1 MAEDFLE
8 FDDVSKAFRG
18 ISAIDHVSIA
28 VPRGHIRAILG
39 ENGAGK
45 STLIKMLCGVY
56 APDAGEIRLEG
67 RRVSHLP
74 PAGALLTGIVAIY
87 QEFNLVPQLTVA
99 QNIFLGRFPTRWG
112 RIDNAEAKRRARAIL
127 DSLGMRIDP
136 ETPVEA
142 LNVAEQQTVEIAKA
156 LSRELKVLVMDEPTA
171 ALKDAEI
178 AALFSVIRALRQSGV
193 CILYIS
199 HRMSEIFALAD
210 SVSVL
215 KDGRHVGTRAVA
227 EVDRDTLVR
236 LMIGRELASYYPAR
250 AARPGAVVLEAK
262 GLRLRNVLDIARLQV
277 RRGEIVGLTGLE
289 GQGQRELVRA
299 LCGALALD
307 AGEVWL
313 DGKRLDLASP
323 SATIAA
329 GVGFI
334 PDDRKGEGLA
344 LVRSCGENI
353 ALESLDQRRRAGI
366 FIDEAKERSFIAR
379 MIEALHIRLASALQ
393 PAMDLSGGNQQKL
406 VLAKVLGIGP
416 KVLIMAEPTR
426 GIDVGA
432 KQEIYTIM
440 RDLAA
445 RGVGILM
452 TSGELPEIIGMSDR
466 VVVIARGRIAAELD
480 GATAT
485 EEAIMQAAILESVG
499 TPA

>member
-1 MAEDFLE
+1 MADDFLE
-8 FDDVSKAFRG
+8 FRDVSKSFRG
-18 ISAIDHVSIA
+18 TPAVDHVSMA

-56 APDAGEIRLEG
+56 APDSGEILLEG
-67 RRVSHLP
+67 RRVNNLA
-74 PAGALLTGIVAIY
+74 PASALRTGIVAIY

-112 RIDNAEAKRRARAIL
+112 RIDNAESKRRSLAIL
-127 DSLGMRIDP
+127 DSLGIPIDP
-136 ETPVEA
+136 DRPVA
-142 LNVAEQQTVEIAKA
+142 DLNVAEQQTVEIAKA
-156 LSRELKVLVMDEPTA
+156 LSHDLKVLVMDEPTA

-178 AALFSVIRALRQSGV
+178 AALFTVIRSLRARGV

-215 KDGRHVGTRAVA
+215 KDGRHVGTRGVS

-236 LMIGRELASYYPAR
+236 MMIGRELANYYPAK
-250 AARPGAVVLEAK
+250 ATQVGDVVLAAK
-262 GLRLRNVLDIARLQV
+262 DLRLRNTLDIESLQV
-277 RRGEIVGLTGLE
+277 RRGEIVGITGLE

-299 LCGALALD
+299 LCGAIALD
-307 AGEVWL
+307 TGEVRL
-313 DGKRLDLASP
+313 DGNRLDLSSP

-366 FIDEAKERSFIAR
+366 FIDGRKERTFIGR
-379 MIEALHIRLASALQ
+379 MIEALHIRLASSQQ

-432 KQEIYTIM
+432 KREIYNIM
-440 RDLAA
+440 RDLTA

-466 VVVIARGRIAAELD
+466 VLVIARGRVAAELD
-480 GATAT
+480 GAAAT
-485 EEAIMQAAILESVG
+485 EENIMQAAILESVG
-499 TPA
+499 APA